1 MAAEAPH
8 RAPFGW
14 IAVLAFASGFPFGLI
29 NEALPVYLRSQGS
42 TLVDV
47 GLVTAVTFPWTF
59 KFLWAPFVDRYGT
72 RRLWAAA
79 CLAGLAVLTLMVPQL
94 RSTSPGLFWAVLLA
108 MVTFSATQDIAIDAY
123 TIETT
128 PERQLG
134 VANSIRIAS
143 YRAAMYLA
151 GGFVI
156 WFAGRSNWPTALS
169 SGGGLLALLAML
181 ALVVPQRTQGAGS
194 RHPELWEPLL
204 ALLRRKEFAFILL
217 FALVFKLGDAAMEP
231 MTRAFWVDRGLSLEE
246 IGAVLTPG
254 RLLVTVVGAVL
265 GGILTTRW
273 GIFTA
278 LWSLGALQAL
288 SNLGYWW
295 AAVAPVSKAV
305 IMGAA
310 FFEQFCGA
318 MGTAAFV
325 SYLMSVCEPRFAA
338 TQYALLSAALALTRA
353 VSGGFSG
360 KLTELIGYGDYFF
373 LTFVLALPG
382 FVLLPVIRRA
392 RRPATTPAVT

>member
-1 MAAEAPH
+1 MVAEAR

-47 GLVTAVTFPWTF
+47 GLVSAATFPWTF

-72 RRLWAAA
+72 RKVWAVA
-79 CLAGLAVLTLMVPQL
+79 CLSGLAVMTLLLPQL
-94 RSTSPGLFWAVLLA
+94 RSAESSGLFWLVLLL
-108 MVTFSATQDIAIDAY
+108 MVTLSATQDIAIDAY

-128 PERQLG
+128 PESQLG
-134 VANSIRIAS
+134 VANSVRIAS

-156 WFAGRSNWPTALS
+156 WLAGRSSWPTAL
-169 SGGGLLALLAML
+169 GGGAALLAGLALL
-181 ALVVPQRTQGAGS
+181 ALVVPQPPRAAG
-194 RHPELWEPLL
+194 RVHPELWEPLL
-204 ALLRRKEFAFILL
+204 ALVRRREFVVVLL
-217 FALVFKLGDAAMEP
+217 FAILFKLGDSAMEP

-246 IGAVLTPG
+246 IGGVLTPG
-254 RLLVTVVGAVL
+254 RLIVTLVGAVL
-265 GGILTTRW
+265 GGILTSRW

-278 LWSLGALQAL
+278 LWSLGALQAV

-295 AAVAPVSKAV
+295 AAVAAPSKTL

-310 FFEQFCGA
+310 FFEQFTGA

-353 VSGGFSG
+353 ISGGFSG
-360 KLTELIGYGDYFF
+360 GVTERIGYAPYFL
-373 LTFVLALPG
+373 LTFFLALPG
-382 FVLLPVIRRA
+382 FALLPRIRTA
-392 RRPATTPAVT
+392 TRPVEVTR